1 MSLSG
6 PGSRLDSHQSDN
18 LATLRRKGLS
28 FKLATRANATVLEY
42 ARKLSNPNSKRPVDG
57 ELFMVATSGSST
69 AIVNTLSL
77 SHGVTARE
85 IELPDYD
92 KDRLEDVG
100 FLTAMTLVL
109 LGNYAQT
116 GHFGGP
122 LAYTPYAVTSHLV
135 GPDLGGLRY
144 DYRRPKHPYSDR
156 FMLAGGHNAPV
167 TYALWMIL
175 GEALARKHA
184 LTGDDRYAA
193 DPNTSMLSID
203 ALGFR
208 RGRGALDTLLQEND
222 LVDHPLMAQAKIR
235 GIRSLAGHSETTD
248 LTNDVNG
255 GPSGIGIATSAGKAA
270 FWDIVGAPDSLKI
283 MAIEGEFAMTSGHS
297 QEMKTAAVAQQVGKR
312 LRILLSYNNA
322 GIDDELVGSV
332 IRPVYDAYRIEDQWA
347 AYGWNVMTLDNGNDY
362 DQVVA
367 AFKTM
372 EEWDHEDDRPM
383 IVVGKTVKG
392 WWPAAVDGQI
402 PGYGEQVVS
411 YHSHP
416 YNLAMNGDYFVGLA
430 ETFERRFGVEFEGI
444 RDGAVSDD
452 RDRLIQFKKNIDVAM
467 SVLEKNGLGDWIADR
482 LVELG
487 ESVDDSLPLRIDR
500 ATDPFKDPRLAVKNL
515 PVEPQNLTVT
525 NPSTGEE
532 KGLSI
537 KLFEEPGNVRGTR
550 RAISEIIKWANYV
563 TNNRFIV
570 VAADLAESINV
581 EHGAIWDTFDPV
593 ANPSGG
599 RLKAAIQEAGNAS
612 TAIGLVGQSV
622 SLDPDEH
629 VGVWALSGTYG
640 AFTPLMYL
648 PSRVWSQQNQDSPFR
663 TGVLHI
669 LAGHSG
675 PETAA
680 DARTHFGIF
689 SPQVWKLF
697 PRGQAITLSFW
708 DYNDVAPSYFAA
720 AEIAAREKEVG
731 VIVLEVARPDFPVAD
746 RSTFADTDLRAAA
759 KGFYLIRDFDPDKP
773 RHGSV
778 VVQGSSSTVN
788 LVSVLPRLEEEGVNV
803 RVIAAISDELFTRQS
818 QEYQDSVLPASAKY
832 DMMIVTTG
840 TRRMWP
846 VQNVGP
852 LTDEYSLTSDWD
864 NQWLTGGSESD
875 VIAEAHLDADSI
887 YAGIKRFANER
898 ESRMSRQRDALA
910 VLG

>member
-1 MSLSG
+1 
-6 PGSRLDSHQSDN
+6 
-18 LATLRRKGLS
+18 
-28 FKLATRANATVLEY
+28 
-42 ARKLSNPNSKRPVDG
+42 
-57 ELFMVATSGSST
+57 MVATTGSST
-69 AIVNTLSL
+69 ATVNTLSI
-77 SHGVTARE
+77 SHGLSRRE
-85 IELPDYD
+85 VELPDYD
-92 KDRLEDVG
+92 RERIEDVG

-122 LAYTPYAVTSHLV
+122 LAYTPYTVTSHLI
-135 GPDLGGLRY
+135 GGDLGGLRY

-167 TYALWMIL
+167 TYALWMIM

-184 LTGDDRYAA
+184 ATGDDRYFA
-193 DPNTSMLSID
+193 DPAASMLSID

-208 RGRGALDTLLQEND
+208 RGRGALDTILQDND
-222 LVDHPLMAQAKIR
+222 LVDHPLMAQAAIR

-255 GPSGIGIATSAGKAA
+255 GPSGIGIATAAGKAA

-283 MAIEGEFAMTSGHS
+283 MAIEGEFALTSGHS

-312 LRILLSYNNA
+312 LRILMSYNNA

-332 IRPVYDAYRIEDQWA
+332 IKPVYDAYRIEDQWA
-347 AYGWNVMTLDNGNDY
+347 AYGWNVMTLDDGNDY

-367 AFKTM
+367 ALKTM
-372 EEWDHEDDRPM
+372 EDWDHEDDRPM

-392 WWPAAVDGQI
+392 WWPAAQNGHI

-411 YHSHP
+411 YQSHP
-416 YNLAMNGDYFVGLA
+416 YNMAMNGDYFVGLA
-430 ETFERRFGVEFEGI
+430 NTFEEKFGVEFEGI
-444 RDGAVSDD
+444 HNGAVSDE
-452 RDRLIQFKKNIDVAM
+452 RERILQFKKNMDVAM
-467 SVLEKNGLGDWIADR
+467 SVLEQNGLGDWLADR
-482 LVELG
+482 LADIG
-487 ESVDDSLPLRIDR
+487 DSVDDSLPLRIGRD
-500 ATDPFKDPRLAVKNL
+500 TNPFKDARLSVKNL
-515 PVEPQNLTVT
+515 PVEAQNVKVV
-525 NPSTGEE
+525 NPASGEE
-532 KGLSI
+532 KDLSV

-550 RAISEIIKWANYV
+550 RAISEIIKWTNYV

-648 PSRVWSQQNQDSPFR
+648 PARVWSQQNQDSPFR

-697 PRGQAITLSFW
+697 PRDQVIVLSFW
-708 DYNDVAPSYFAA
+708 DYNDVAPGYFAA
-720 AEIAAREKEVG
+720 AEIAANDPKVG
-731 VIVLEVARPDFPVAD
+731 VIVIEVARPDFPVSD
-746 RSTFADTDLRAAA
+746 RSAFADTDLKAAA
-759 KGFYLIRDFDPDKP
+759 KGFYLIRDFEPDKP
-773 RHGSV
+773 RDGYV
-778 VVQGSSSTVN
+778 MVQGSSSTVN
-788 LVSVLPRLEEEGVNV
+788 LVSVLSRLEEEGVNV
-803 RVIAAISDELFTRQS
+803 RVIAAISEELFRRQS
-818 QEYQDSVLPASAKY
+818 QEYQDSVLPAASKY
-832 DMMIVTTG
+832 DMMVVTTG

-864 NQWLTGGSESD
+864 NQWLTGGSEAD
-875 VIAEAHLDADSI
+875 VIAEAHLDAESI
-887 YAGIKRFANER
+887 YKGIKRFAADR
-898 ESRMSRQRDALA
+898 ESRLSRQREALA
-910 VLG
+910 GLG